1 MLAFIILPSY
11 YMERKSKDA
20 ALISTELKQWHREN
34 TESLYYRGHGHILRM
49 AVLLLLSQNY

>member
-34 TESLYYRGHGHILRM
+34 TESLYYVDTATSCAWRSCFYCHRTI
-49 AVLLLLSQNY
+49 